1 MENLKKLKFS
11 IVALL
16 LFGCAGSNTFIMKE
30 VYTYPEERYVLEA
43 VPVIPLSRVT
53 VERIVGLPRESRISM
68 ALIDIIR
75 SLIRTL

>member
-16 LFGCAGSNTFIMKE
+16 LFGYAGSNTFIMKE

-43 VPVIPLSRVT
+43 VPVIP
-53 VERIVGLPRESRISM
+53 VEIKELDEVN
-68 ALIDIIR
+68 
-75 SLIRTL
+75 

>member
-43 VPVIPLSRVT
+43 VPVIPVEIKELDEGKLLNT
-53 VERIVGLPRESRISM
+53 VVNAMWDNLLE
-68 ALIDIIR
+68 
-75 SLIRTL
+75 